1 MNDIA
6 KAAGVSQSTVSRILN
21 DTPLSI
27 PVSVTTRERVLALAL
42 EFGYRPHPI
51 ARALRGSPTMLLG
64 AVVRDVTD
72 LHHTVLT
79 AALGLEAI
87 ADLAEIV
94 GVELVSIDAETR
106 GRELERELRWNQA
119 YYRPAPGV

>member
-1 MNDIA
+1 
-6 KAAGVSQSTVSRILN
+6 
-21 DTPLSI
+21 
-27 PVSVTTRERVLALAL
+27 
-42 EFGYRPHPI
+42 
-51 ARALRGSPTMLLG
+51 MLLG

-94 GVELVSIDAETR
+94 GVELVSIDADTR